1 MSSDYV
7 LRAVDAVMRKSQAA
21 LQRLSE
27 RETGAGSAVGVVEP
41 PADIVVDA
49 ALIQETQRT
58 LDMAVEALEEIR
70 NLDQKES
77 KRDG

>member
-1 MSSDYV
+1 MMDDYV
-7 LRAVDAVMRKSQAA
+7 LRAVDTVMRKSKAA
-21 LQRLSE
+21 LEILSKGE
-27 RETGAGSAVGVVEP
+27 PGTGSAVGVVEP
-41 PADIVVDA
+41 PADIVIDA
-49 ALIQETQRT
+49 ALVQETQRT